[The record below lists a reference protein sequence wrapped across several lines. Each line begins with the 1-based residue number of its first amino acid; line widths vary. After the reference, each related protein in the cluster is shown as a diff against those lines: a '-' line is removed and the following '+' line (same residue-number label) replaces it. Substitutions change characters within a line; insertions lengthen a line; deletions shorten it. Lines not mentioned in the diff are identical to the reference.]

1 MAMPQLDDSVLL
13 EAVELYQFH
22 GNSFTAAAKASG
34 LNRSTLQSR
43 VKTAA
48 LRGLIGYDPVVP
60 GFEIAQISSKDETT
74 GAWVKQRPAPGDEFE
89 LPPGHVVKGVSA
101 LVDEDGRTKMKW
113 VKTREGEVDP
123 LQVAE
128 WLKAAFAD
136 FQSGHVPVPAPEA
149 TRSSLLTLIPC
160 NDWHIN
166 MLAWEREVGVNW
178 DLKIAEEAIGTA
190 IEHAIFQSPPADT
203 AIVLGGGDLLHAD
216 NKEARTA
223 ASGHALDV
231 DGRYQKGVETV
242 NRLMVR
248 TIDAAL
254 HHNSKVIVRLLP
266 GNHDEH
272 STVAITYFLL
282 AYYRN
287 EPRVVVDCDPSLFF
301 YHRFGQTMIGATHG
315 HTVKLKDMAMIMATR
330 RAEDWGQSKHR
341 YVHGFHVHH
350 KELHGWEEHGVVAEA
365 HQAPIPQDAWH
376 YGAGFL
382 SGRSVQTISYH
393 YRHGEVSRARVAVI
407 DA

>member
-1 MAMPQLDDSVLL
+1 MPTPKLDDSVLL
-13 EAVELYQFH
+13 QAVELYELH
-22 GNSFTAAAKASG
+22 GRSYSAASKASG
-34 LNRSTLQSR
+34 INVQTIRDR
-43 VKTAA
+43 VKSAVK
-48 LRGLIGYDPVVP
+48 RGLTSFDPVPP
-60 GFEIAQISSKDETT
+60 GFEAVQVSAIDKAS
-74 GAWVKQRPAPGDEFE
+74 GAWIKMRPAPGEEFD
-89 LPPGHVVKGVSA
+89 LPAGHVVKGVSA

-113 VKTREGEVDP
+113 VKTKEGVLDP

-128 WLKAAFAD
+128 WLKDSFKD
-136 FQSGHVPVPAPEA
+136 FQSGHAPIPAPA
-149 TRSSLLTLIPC
+149 VHKTSLLTLVPC

-190 IEHAIFQSPPADT
+190 IEQAIFQSPPAET

-272 STVAITYFLL
+272 STVAVTYFLL
-282 AYYRN
+282 AWYRN

-301 YHRFGQTMIGATHG
+301 YHRFGQVLIGATHG

-330 RAEDWGQSKHR
+330 RAEDWGLSKHR
-341 YVHGFHVHH
+341 YVHGFHIHH
-350 KELHGWEEHGVVAEA
+350 KEMHGWEEHGVVAEA

-393 YRHGEVSRARVAVI
+393 YRHGEISRARVAVV